1 MRIGIVLSLA
11 AVVSVLA
18 FGGVETIG
26 FAPAQAAVALLA
38 VAEFWR
44 RGWPPLG
51 WPTRIVLAVLL
62 LVPLLQLVPL
72 PGSAIARLAP
82 GRANLEQDIF
92 TSLDLLVSRYTI
104 SVNPYET
111 QMALLR
117 LICYLLV
124 FLLAIRSYR
133 LRGRQTG
140 LMTMLLGV
148 GLFEAIYG
156 VVQYLTGWQYIFTY
170 AKRFYTND
178 ATGTYINH
186 NHFAGLLEMALP
198 FLLAGI
204 LLRIPSHRRDTRSRW
219 VEAIVSPWTSHLLR
233 DIVLF
238 ALMAL
243 ALLFSRSR
251 MGIAGALTGLLV
263 VAVISYLYTRRG
275 LILAVVFLALAIP
288 AAYSAWVGLGPIVE
302 RFDREGG
309 VAEMLEQDRLPIW
322 RDTRRLIGDHPWLG
336 TGLGS
341 YRWAIFH
348 YQSHA
353 LHSQYE
359 HAHNDYMEFAADV
372 GIPVSVLL
380 FGSLWILAGRVG
392 RRALQLEHSHDR
404 VLATGCAG
412 AMAAIL
418 THEIVDF
425 NLQIP
430 ANALLFAWIAGSA
443 AALVQKS
450 PHTGEHSL

>member
-1 MRIGIVLSLA
+1 
-11 AVVSVLA
+11 
-18 FGGVETIG
+18 
-26 FAPAQAAVALLA
+26 
-38 VAEFWR
+38 
-44 RGWPPLG
+44 
-51 WPTRIVLAVLL
+51 
-62 LVPLLQLVPL
+62 
-72 PGSAIARLAP
+72 
-82 GRANLEQDIF
+82 
-92 TSLDLLVSRYTI
+92 
-104 SVNPYET
+104 
-111 QMALLR
+111 
-117 LICYLLV
+117 
-124 FLLAIRSYR
+124 
-133 LRGRQTG
+133 
-140 LMTMLLGV
+140 
-148 GLFEAIYG
+148 
-156 VVQYLTGWQYIFTY
+156 
-170 AKRFYTND
+170 
-178 ATGTYINH
+178 
-186 NHFAGLLEMALP
+186 
-198 FLLAGI
+198 
-204 LLRIPSHRRDTRSRW
+204 
-219 VEAIVSPWTSHLLR
+219 
-233 DIVLF
+233 
-238 ALMAL
+238 
-243 ALLFSRSR
+243 
-251 MGIAGALTGLLV
+251 
-263 VAVISYLYTRRG
+263 
-275 LILAVVFLALAIP
+275 
-288 AAYSAWVGLGPIVE
+288 
-302 RFDREGG
+302 
-309 VAEMLEQDRLPIW
+309 MLEQDRVPIW
-322 RDTRRLIGDHPWLG
+322 RDTRSLIGDHPWLG